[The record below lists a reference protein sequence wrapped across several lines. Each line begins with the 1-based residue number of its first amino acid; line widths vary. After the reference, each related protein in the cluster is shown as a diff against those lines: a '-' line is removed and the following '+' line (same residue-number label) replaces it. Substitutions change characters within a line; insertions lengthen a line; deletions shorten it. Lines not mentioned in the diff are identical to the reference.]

1 MPELLKPY
9 NPTRAPRT
17 MNQLLPQTLRSRLKS
32 RGDGVFSVEAPDLIL
47 SCSKDLPSLL
57 KTPFVLALRSGWD
70 LGFYYA
76 VYSVYFVQLV
86 QSSFKNVLNK
96 GTLIQL
102 WWWKYP
108 SAAHR
113 WRTSLRGPSA
123 HPGSRFTVQLITNL
137 FLLDCSRG
145 RMCKQ
150 ALRDLIIVAS
160 ASKTLRKHISLGCA
174 DQFTNSGCLF
184 SSAVSSRHNTELH
197 SHVTV
202 HVTPSCPRP
211 RHRELQGPSHD
222 AALSLYE

>member
-57 KTPFVLALRSGWD
+57 KKTLFVLALRSGWD

-86 QSSFKNVLNK
+86 QSSFKNMLNK

-102 WWWKYP
+102 WWWMYP
-108 SAAHR
+108 SAADR

-123 HPGSRFTVQLITNL
+123 HPAESVHCSADG
-137 FLLDCSRG
+137 LLTCSSEIALVAG
-145 RMCKQ
+145 CVNT

-160 ASKTLRKHISLGCA
+160 ASKSLSKPISLGCA
-174 DQFTNSGCLF
+174 DQFTI
-184 SSAVSSRHNTELH
+184 
-197 SHVTV
+197 
-202 HVTPSCPRP
+202 
-211 RHRELQGPSHD
+211 
-222 AALSLYE
+222 